1 MAENDEMQ
9 KILGSYKQTN
19 ALLMV
24 VGILLGS
31 FTIMVPS
38 LSATMAWI
46 VSLLVVFFGAYQ
58 FYKYD
63 GKMGI
68 LLLAIAVIWIVA
80 SVLQYLKLF

>member
-9 KILGSYKQTN
+9 KILSSYKQTN
-19 ALLMV
+19 ALLLV

-31 FTIMVPS
+31 YTIMVPG

-58 FYKYD
+58 FYKFD
-63 GKMGI
+63 GKIGI
-68 LLLAIAVIWIVA
+68 LLLVVAVIWVVA
-80 SVLQYLKLF
+80 SVLKYLNVF

>member
-9 KILGSYKQTN
+9 KILSSYKQTN
-19 ALLMV
+19 ALLLV

-31 FTIMVPS
+31 YTIMVPG

-58 FYKYD
+58 FYKFD

-68 LLLAIAVIWIVA
+68 LLLAVAVIWIVT
-80 SVLQYLKLF
+80 SVLKYLKVF